1 MDDKG
6 KEKKNK
12 RNPNRRR
19 ARKARDKMREKT
31 HTIGRAEI
39 ARCLTSQM
47 NYS

>member
-19 ARKARDKMREKT
+19 PRKARDKMRENT
-31 HTIGRAEI
+31 HTIERAKI